1 MMIEKSDIEWFVT
14 TLVMIWSTW
23 MMTKR
28 KKPTKRKRPSKRKR

>member
-1 MMIEKSDIEWFVT
+1 MIEKSDIEWFIT

-23 MMTKR
+23 RVT